1 VKVSSALYGVIIL
14 TSIISLLCIWFFP
27 STQDFMDNNTTWN
40 GIRIFCSEFN
50 ANNIRSLDE
59 LPNLPES
66 TTLVVIPYLRYSN
79 EELSRIKQFVYD
91 GGTLLLMDDYGKGNS
106 ILTYLDL
113 SVRFTNKPLLD
124 PLFCYKN
131 QRLPKIIDLTSKA
144 MESGAYV
151 MVLNH
156 ATTLINTEQIEI
168 IARSTATSFLDINED
183 GIWDESEPKG
193 PFPVVARSRF
203 GKGTVAI
210 VSDPSIIINS
220 MVSRDDNYCLIRYLI
235 TDNDKQQNILVDGS
249 HLKKTSLDVM
259 KTRLIDAREILST
272 PYPII
277 GIVALLFVVVSKYT
291 LKMGETSG

>member
-1 VKVSSALYGVIIL
+1 MKVSSALYGVIIL